1 MSKRF
6 TRIYFP
12 HSGFRHDFS
21 TLYELRSTHCP
32 LMIAKT
38 EKEIEILREG
48 GRRLARHVRMLSD
61 LVKQGITGAELE
73 TKARAMVEKD
83 GDILAFYGYG
93 KEPYPSGLCFSVNDV
108 IVHCPASDS
117 MTPVEDGDI
126 VCLDFG
132 IKHKGL
138 FTDHA
143 VTVIAGKPKNDDDV
157 RLVRGAFAA
166 LELGIK
172 AARLGNT
179 TGDIGYAVERYAKEH
194 GFGYPKNLSGHGVG
208 KKVHE
213 EPHVPNFGAPKSG
226 EKLVE
231 GLVIAIEPMFTLGS
245 GELYV
250 DKDGHSYRTKDGSR
264 TAHAEHTVIVT
275 ENGPEILTK
284 E

>member
-1 MSKRF
+1 
-6 TRIYFP
+6 
-12 HSGFRHDFS
+12 
-21 TLYELRSTHCP
+21 
-32 LMIAKT
+32 MIART
-38 EKEIEILREG
+38 QEEIEILREG
-48 GRRLARHVRMLSD
+48 GRRLARHVRILKD
-61 LVKQGITGAELE
+61 LVAPDVTSAELE
-73 TKARAMVEKD
+73 AKAREMVEKD
-83 GDILAFYGYG
+83 GDTMAFHGYG
-93 KEPYPSGLCFSVNDV
+93 KDPFPSGLCVSVNDV
-108 IVHCPASDS
+108 IVHSPAGQNGA
-117 MTPVEDGDI
+117 VFAEGDV

-138 FTDHA
+138 YTDHA
-143 VTVIAGKPKNDDDV
+143 VTVIAGTPQSKDDE

-166 LELGIK
+166 LQLGIDQ
-172 AARLGNT
+172 ARVGNT
-179 TGDIGYAVERYAKEH
+179 TGDIGHAVERYAKKE

-245 GELYV
+245 GDLYV

-264 TAHAEHTVIVT
+264 SAHAEHTIIVT
-275 ENGPEILTK
+275 KDGPEILTK